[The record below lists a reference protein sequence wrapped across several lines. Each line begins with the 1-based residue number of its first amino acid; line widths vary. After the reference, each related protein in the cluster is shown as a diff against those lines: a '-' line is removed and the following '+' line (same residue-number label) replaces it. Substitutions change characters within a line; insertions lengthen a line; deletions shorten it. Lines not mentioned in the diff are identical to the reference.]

1 MPVYEAKP
9 HVSVLVILTVVG
21 VALVLGVGVLLAT
34 GSTISPS
41 PPSSSSGPTLTL
53 PPHSVEV
60 TMQGDGNGQNYHP
73 ALIVVVIG
81 VNNTVVWVN
90 NDNVA
95 HTVTARS
102 VPAGASMFNSGNL
115 NPGQTFEYTF
125 TVPGNYTYYCEYHPW
140 MVGTV
145 VVLAGSSAQ
154 TATASNTTS
163 ATTNTSG

>member
-9 HVSVLVILTVVG
+9 NVSVLVSLIVVG
-21 VALVLGVGVLLAT
+21 VVLVVGVGVILAT
-34 GSTISPS
+34 GGTISPS
-41 PPSSSSGPTLTL
+41 APTGQTSTSSL

-90 NDNVA
+90 NDNTA

-102 VPAGASMFNSGNL
+102 VPNGATMFNSGNIAI
-115 NPGQTFEYTF
+115 GQTYEYTF

-140 MVGTV
+140 MVGKV
-145 VVLAGSSAQ
+145 VVLAGGSSQQAS
-154 TATASNTTS
+154 TGSATSNSTTS
-163 ATTNTSG
+163 

>member
-9 HVSVLVILTVVG
+9 NVSVLISLIVVG
-21 VALVLGVGVLLAT
+21 VVLVVGVGVILAT
-34 GSTISPS
+34 GGTISPS
-41 PPSSSSGPTLTL
+41 PPSGQSSASSL

-81 VNNTVVWVN
+81 VNNTVVWDN

-102 VPAGASMFNSGNL
+102 VPNGATMFNSGNL

-140 MVGTV
+140 MVGKV
-145 VVLAGSSAQ
+145 VVLASGSNQQPS
-154 TATASNTTS
+154 TGTTS
-163 ATTNTSG
+163 NSTTS

>member
-9 HVSVLVILTVVG
+9 NMSVLVSLIVVG
-21 VALVLGVGVLLAT
+21 VVLVVGVGIILAT
-34 GSTISPS
+34 GGTLSPS
-41 PPSSSSGPTLTL
+41 PPSSQSSTSTL
-53 PPHSVEV
+53 PANSVEV

-102 VPAGASMFNSGNL
+102 VPSGATMFNSGNL

-125 TVPGNYTYYCEYHPW
+125 TVPGNYTYYCQYHPW
-140 MVGTV
+140 MVGKV
-145 VVLAGSSAQ
+145 VVLAGASSQQ
-154 TATASNTTS
+154 TSSSSGSSTS
-163 ATTNTSG
+163 

>member
-9 HVSVLVILTVVG
+9 NFPVLVSLIVVGLVLVVG
-21 VALVLGVGVLLAT
+21 VGVILAT
-34 GSTISPS
+34 GGTLSSS
-41 PPSSSSGPTLTL
+41 PPSSSQSSTSTL

-73 ALIVVVIG
+73 AVIVVVIG
-81 VNNTVVWVN
+81 VNNTVVWDN

-102 VPAGASMFNSGNL
+102 VPTGAQMFNSGNL

-140 MVGTV
+140 MVGKV
-145 VVLAGSSAQ
+145 VVLAGASGQSAS
-154 TATASNTTS
+154 T
-163 ATTNTSG
+163 TTNTTA